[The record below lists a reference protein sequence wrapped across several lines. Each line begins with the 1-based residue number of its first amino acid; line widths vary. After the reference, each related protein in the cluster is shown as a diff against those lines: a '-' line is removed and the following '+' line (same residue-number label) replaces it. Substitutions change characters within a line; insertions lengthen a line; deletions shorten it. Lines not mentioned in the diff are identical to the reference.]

1 MPTIGNGSR
10 NSNPSGPNN
19 WGEDKGAHRRNEMTI
34 KHEHPRPPETAAVH
48 GFSPGFAALG
58 LEARL
63 LAALET
69 LGYEEPTPIQ
79 REAIPPLLA
88 GNDVLG
94 QAATGTGKTA
104 AFTLPLL
111 QRIAHGA
118 KARPSAL
125 ILVPTR
131 ELAIQVGTAVQRY
144 GKELRTTVLPVYG
157 GQAIGPQI
165 QAMRRGVDVIVATPG
180 RVLDHLR
187 RHTLK
192 LDGIQIVVLDE
203 ADEML
208 DMGFAED
215 LEAILEET
223 PAAKQT
229 ALFSAT
235 MPPRIQAIAHRHLR
249 DPVEVTIAREPVKT
263 GTAPKVL
270 QTAYVVDRPHRGA
283 ALARII
289 DMAGPKS
296 ALVFCRTR
304 LEVDEVTLMLN
315 SRGHRAEAIHGGM
328 SQVQRDRVMKAFR
341 NGQTQLLVA
350 TDVAA
355 RGLDIPHVSHVINY
369 DLPSSAEVYVHRI
382 GRTGR
387 AGREGA
393 AITILDPREQRLLR
407 TIEQFTKAKVAVAP
421 VPSVADLLAKRLERT
436 RTAVQEMIS
445 GDDLEAFRGAVIAMA
460 ESDDI
465 ATVAAAA
472 FKLVFR
478 AEGGERIEEEIP
490 SMPRRS
496 AEWSPPARRDGAPRP
511 RHAGEAA
518 RPMGDR
524 RGRRSHE
531 AGMARLYVGAG
542 RDAGIRPGDLVG
554 AIANEA
560 SINSN
565 LIGAIHIDDRF
576 SLVDVPEQLA
586 RGILEVL
593 GRARI
598 KGRKVGVRLFR
609 E

>member
-1 MPTIGNGSR
+1 M
-10 NSNPSGPNN
+10 
-19 WGEDKGAHRRNEMTI
+19 
-34 KHEHPRPPETAAVH
+34 KHEAPHRPETAAVH

-58 LEARL
+58 LEAGL

-79 REAIPPLLA
+79 REAIPPLLS
-88 GNDVLG
+88 GKDVLG

-131 ELAIQVGTAVQRY
+131 ELAIQVAGAVQRY
-144 GKELRTTVLPVYG
+144 GTELRTTVLALYG

-165 QAMRRGVDVIVATPG
+165 QALRRGIDVIVATPG
-180 RVLDHLR
+180 RALDHLR
-187 RHTLK
+187 RQTLK
-192 LDGIQIVVLDE
+192 LGEVRMVVLDE

-215 LEAILEET
+215 LEAILEQT
-223 PAAKQT
+223 PATKQT

-249 DPVEVTIAREPVKT
+249 HPIEITIAKEPVKA
-263 GTAPKVL
+263 GTAPKVQ
-270 QTAYVVDRPHRGA
+270 QTAYIVARPHRGA

-289 DMAGPKS
+289 DMQGPKS

-315 SRGHRAEAIHGGM
+315 NKGHRAEAIHGGM
-328 SQVQRDRVMKAFR
+328 SQVQRDRVMQAFR
-341 NGQTQLLVA
+341 AGRTELLVA

-355 RGLDIPHVSHVINY
+355 RGLDIPQVSHVINY

-387 AGREGA
+387 AGREGV

-407 TIEQFTKAKVAVAP
+407 SIEHLTKARVLVVP
-421 VPSVADLLAKRLERT
+421 VPSVADLVAKRLERT
-436 RTAVQEMIS
+436 RISVQETIRA
-445 GDDLEAFRGAVIAMA
+445 GDLEQFRGVVKAMA
-460 ESDDI
+460 ESGDVASI
-465 ATVAAAA
+465 AAAA

-478 AEGGERIEEEIP
+478 AEGGDRVEEEIP
-490 SMPRRS
+490 PVPPRP
-496 AEWSPPARRDGAPRP
+496 AEWSSDEGAVRQRHVRDVGRTID
-511 RHAGEAA
+511 E
-518 RPMGDR
+518 R
-524 RGRRSHE
+524 RGRARRE

-542 RDAGIRPGDLVG
+542 RESGIRPGDLVG

-565 LIGAIHIDDRF
+565 LIGSIQIEERF
-576 SLVDVPEQLA
+576 SLVDVPERLA
-586 RGILEVL
+586 QGIMEVL

-598 KGRKVGVRLFR
+598 KGRKVPVRVFR

>member
-1 MPTIGNGSR
+1 MKAT
-10 NSNPSGPNN
+10 
-19 WGEDKGAHRRNEMTI
+19 M
-34 KHEHPRPPETAAVH
+34 KHDHSRPPDATSVH

-58 LEARL
+58 LEAGL

-79 REAIPPLLA
+79 REAIPPLLS
-88 GNDVLG
+88 GKDVLG

-111 QRIAHGA
+111 QRIAHSS
-118 KARPSAL
+118 KARPSAI

-131 ELAIQVGTAVQRY
+131 ELAIQVASAVQRY
-144 GKELRTTVLPVYG
+144 GKELRVTVLAVYG

-165 QAMRRGVDVIVATPG
+165 QAFRRGVDVSVATPG
-180 RVLDHLR
+180 RALDHLR
-187 RHTLK
+187 RHTVK
-192 LDGIQIVVLDE
+192 LDGVQIVILDE

-215 LEAILEET
+215 LEAILEQT
-223 PAAKQT
+223 PKAKQT

-235 MPPRIQAIAHRHLR
+235 MPPRIQAIARRHLR
-249 DPVEVTIAREPVKT
+249 EPVEITIAKEPVKA
-263 GTAPKVL
+263 GTAPKVA
-270 QTAYVVDRPHRGA
+270 QTAYIVGRPHRGA

-315 SRGHRAEAIHGGM
+315 GRGHRAEAIHGGM
-328 SQVQRDRVMKAFR
+328 SQVQRDRVMQAFR
-341 NGQTQLLVA
+341 TGQTELLVA

-407 TIEQFTKAKVAVAP
+407 SIEQHTKAKVVVAP

-436 RTAVQEMIS
+436 RRAIEETIRA
-445 GDDLEAFRGAVIAMA
+445 GDLDTFRGVVTTLGDTGDLA
-460 ESDDI
+460 S
-465 ATVAAAA
+465 VAAAA

-478 AEGGERIEEEIP
+478 AEGGERAEEEIP
-490 SMPRRS
+490 GVPVRS
-496 AEWSPPARRDGAPRP
+496 PDWSRPAGRDGAF
-511 RHAGEAA
+511 RHGQGGTSHA
-518 RPMGDR
+518 RPDR
-524 RGRRSHE
+524 RERGGQQ
-531 AGMARLYVGAG
+531 AGMVRLYVAAG
-542 RDAGIRPGDLVG
+542 REAGIRPGDLVG

-560 SINSN
+560 NINSN
-565 LIGAIHIDDRF
+565 LIGAIHISDRF
-576 SLVDVPEQLA
+576 SLVDVPERLA
-586 RGILEVL
+586 RGIMEVL

-598 KGRKVGVRLFR
+598 KGRKVGVRLFQ